1 MKKLIAMSA
10 LLGAAS
16 IGLLSATPS
25 SAQTV
30 IPIIGGTLGLNMISV
45 ESFAAFPESFLNST
59 VLTPLGA
66 INISAFNGTISAVTA
81 VPDFL
86 VPGSFI
92 LDPGSFNVTAS
103 TIIIDSG
110 LPFFLNGTLIEL
122 PTPTTFVFTG
132 TTTAGTNTNTPT
144 TINATFSTTQFVDP
158 LLTPIQVQVPI
169 TGGSIAL
176 LNGSTLA
183 SSNISKPEFQQE
195 YRNDFNSSSFVG
207 GRVLGLEDK

>member
-30 IPIIGGTLGLNMISV
+30 IPIIGGTLGLNITPTFVNS
-45 ESFAAFPESFLNST
+45 ALPTSFLNTT

-66 INISAFNGTISAVTA
+66 VNISAFNGTISAVTA

-86 VPGSFI
+86 VPGS
-92 LDPGSFNVTAS
+92 GSFNVTAS
-103 TIIIDSG
+103 TIIYDSG
-110 LPFFLNGTLIEL
+110 LPVFLNGTSCFCFDTSTPL
-122 PTPTTFVFTG
+122 PTTFVFTG

-158 LLTPIQVQVPI
+158 TPIQVQVPI
-169 TGGSIAL
+169 TDGSIAL
-176 LNGSTLA
+176 LNDSTLA

>member
-86 VPGSFI
+86 PGSFI
-92 LDPGSFNVTAS
+92 LVPGSFNVTAS
-103 TIIIDSG
+103 TIIYDSG
-110 LPFFLNGTLIEL
+110 LDVFLNGTLIEL

-158 LLTPIQVQVPI
+158 TPIQVQVPI

-176 LNGSTLA
+176 LNDSTLA

>member
-30 IPIIGGTLGLNMISV
+30 IPIIGGTLGLNIIPI

-81 VPDFL
+81 VPFL
-86 VPGSFI
+86 V
-92 LDPGSFNVTAS
+92 PGSFNVTAS
-103 TIIIDSG
+103 TIIYDSG
-110 LPFFLNGTLIEL
+110 LDVFLNGTLIEL

-158 LLTPIQVQVPI
+158 TPIQVQVPI

-176 LNGSTLA
+176 LNDSTLA

>member
-30 IPIIGGTLGLNMISV
+30 IPIIGGTLGLNIIPI

-66 INISAFNGTISAVTA
+66 VNISAFNGTISAVTA
-81 VPDFL
+81 IDLGVL
-86 VPGSFI
+86 W
-92 LDPGSFNVTAS
+92 LLPGSFNVTAS
-103 TIIIDSG
+103 TIINDSG
-110 LPFFLNGTLIEL
+110 LPVFLNGTCFCF

-144 TINATFSTTQFVDP
+144 TINATFSTTQFVVDP
-158 LLTPIQVQVPI
+158 TPIQVQVPI

>member
-30 IPIIGGTLGLNMISV
+30 IPIIGGTLGLNIIPI

-81 VPDFL
+81 VPFL
-86 VPGSFI
+86 V
-92 LDPGSFNVTAS
+92 PGSFNVTAS

-110 LPFFLNGTLIEL
+110 LPFFLNGTCFCF

>member
-30 IPIIGGTLGLNMISV
+30 IPIIGGTLGLNIIPI

-103 TIIIDSG
+103 TIIYDSG
-110 LPFFLNGTLIEL
+110 LDVFLNGTLIEL

-158 LLTPIQVQVPI
+158 TPIQVQVPI

>member
-81 VPDFL
+81 VPFL
-86 VPGSFI
+86 V
-92 LDPGSFNVTAS
+92 PGSFNVTAS

-110 LPFFLNGTLIEL
+110 LPFFLNGTCFCF

-176 LNGSTLA
+176 LNDSTLA

>member
-30 IPIIGGTLGLNMISV
+30 IPIIGGTLGLNIIPI

-81 VPDFL
+81 
-86 VPGSFI
+86 

-103 TIIIDSG
+103 TIIYDSG
-110 LPFFLNGTLIEL
+110 LDVFLNGTLIEL

-158 LLTPIQVQVPI
+158 TPIQVQVPI

-176 LNGSTLA
+176 LNDSTLA